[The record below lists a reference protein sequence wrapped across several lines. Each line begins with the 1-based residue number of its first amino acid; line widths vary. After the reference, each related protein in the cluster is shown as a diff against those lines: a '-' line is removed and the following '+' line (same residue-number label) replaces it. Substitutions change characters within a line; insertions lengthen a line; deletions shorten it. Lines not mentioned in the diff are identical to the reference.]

1 LRKKVGHK
9 VTNIATSEIQSDLAV
24 LRRNI
29 AKMTSHNLS
38 NDAEDALTDDRI
50 MQIYDKINTAVE
62 GLVFTF
68 DGQEYKITG
77 QFAPINQIMGLG
89 RFERP
94 GKRDEISELPSPAT
108 YENIIKEEIEDKT
121 AERIAIFSGGFKP
134 PHVGHFLASKYLA
147 EESQASK
154 LYILVGSSTR
164 KSKDKS
170 ISIGPEES
178 EHVWGKYYENA
189 PNSSFDVVIIR
200 ISGSPVRWVYDKMES
215 GEFASDEIYCGI
227 GVCVD
232 DECSPEDER
241 WLSLVQKYENANQV
255 IIPMQGGSIR
265 GSMMRELLASE
276 DDRVFRYMPD
286 HLSDDEKLELR
297 NKLVGKDYLK

>member
-1 LRKKVGHK
+1 
-9 VTNIATSEIQSDLAV
+9 
-24 LRRNI
+24 
-29 AKMTSHNLS
+29 
-38 NDAEDALTDDRI
+38 
-50 MQIYDKINTAVE
+50 
-62 GLVFTF
+62 
-68 DGQEYKITG
+68 
-77 QFAPINQIMGLG
+77 
-89 RFERP
+89 
-94 GKRDEISELPSPAT
+94 
-108 YENIIKEEIEDKT
+108 
-121 AERIAIFSGGFKP
+121 
-134 PHVGHFLASKYLA
+134 
-147 EESQASK
+147 
-154 LYILVGSSTR
+154 
-164 KSKDKS
+164 
-170 ISIGPEES
+170 
-178 EHVWGKYYENA
+178 
-189 PNSSFDVVIIR
+189 
-200 ISGSPVRWVYDKMES
+200 MES